1 MENKPPSIDSPSPGG
16 QYVSANGLEIYY
28 QESGIG
34 QPLILVHGATDT
46 HRLWDSHLAN
56 FQDRFRVIRPDSRGH
71 GRTFNPSR
79 KLSYC
84 LMADDLAAMIGEL
97 GLIKPFLFGYSDG
110 GQAVLDLGIRYPD
123 LPGALV
129 IGGAWYQFS
138 KEYQAA
144 ISGMG
149 FVAPG
154 VVDWEVYQGQAPL
167 DWQDRLRAAH
177 LDPDPDYPGI
187 LLEGLARMWW
197 TTLDYSEADFQ
208 KIKIPTLILIGEKDE
223 IIPVSEAQE
232 LAGLIPRAELTVIP
246 GATHNRVLLPGGK
259 FGDFILRFLDSR
271 LR

>member
-1 MENKPPSIDSPSPGG
+1 MENRPGSIDSPSPGG

-34 QPLILVHGATDT
+34 QPLILVHGAMDT
-46 HRLWDSHLAN
+46 HRLWDPHLAN

-79 KLSYC
+79 KLSYR

-154 VVDWEVYQGQAPL
+154 VVDLGVYQRQAHP
-167 DWQDRLRAAH
+167 DWRDRLRAAH

-197 TTLDYSEADFQ
+197 TTLGYSEADFQ
-208 KIKIPTLILIGEKDE
+208 KINVPTLILIGEKDE
-223 IIPVSEAQE
+223 IIPVGEARE
-232 LAGLIPRAELTVIP
+232 LTGLIPDAELAVIP
-246 GATHNRVLLPGGK
+246 GATHNRVLVPGG
-259 FGDFILRFLDSR
+259 LFLDQIRIFFAS
-271 LR
+271 LA